1 MKWNSLGIGAVALLG
16 AASLSAQ
23 TADDFSE
30 WEKEIAHSFAEM
42 DANRDGVLDREEVGQ
57 NPPLETHFSMADM
70 DKDGHIS
77 VEEFAAFEI
86 LVESI
91 EAAEREPSI

>member
-1 MKWNSLGIGAVALLG
+1 MNRNAVWFGVVALLG
-16 AASLSAQ
+16 TAHLSAQ

-30 WEKEIAHSFAEM
+30 WEKEIARSFAEL

-57 NPPLETHFSMADM
+57 HPLETHFSMADM
-70 DKDGHIS
+70 DEDGQIS

-91 EAAEREPSI
+91 EAAGQGPSI